1 VLSLQDH
8 FQDITGYTG
17 SDRSWVRCLLLE
29 SIYWRNTPIMRRQ
42 IPDRTRPMEVRQ
54 HSVGIGYPSSDCNDE
69 RNAGARLW
77 EKSGLQGEKIS
88 RSRSVVKSLGW
99 VEV

>member
-54 HSVGIGYPSSDCNDE
+54 HSVGIIDADVSRYPPLNYLHRNDSRRRE
-69 RNAGARLW
+69 CGQ
-77 EKSGLQGEKIS
+77 SGDGEGGT
-88 RSRSVVKSLGW
+88 LNT
-99 VEV
+99 